1 MVPINSIPAANLAPS
16 VQQTS
21 NSITVTGLEVEK
33 TSQLGEYSFSTKS
46 CYHSYNLEQ

>member
-16 VQQTS
+16 TQQTS

-33 TSQLGEYSFSTKS
+33 TSQLDDYSLSAKS
-46 CYHSYNLEQ
+46 GYHSDNLEQ